1 MNRKQNSRKRLDNAG
16 MTLVELIIVV
26 AIMAAVVGAMVM
38 STGFIGKSRL
48 TKAYNKLQ
56 SDYSTARSDTMS
68 KAKEMPLTISYKNA
82 AYYIQVGSEQ
92 EEKLLSGA
100 GRIYYV
106 TGSADG
112 TNASAKK
119 ELTGTLVLHFN
130 RATGA
135 LKKLDDNDPYS
146 YVLELYVNDQALY
159 ITVETGKYSTT
170 KK

>member
-1 MNRKQNSRKRLDNAG
+1 MVIKQKHPAASNAG
-16 MTLVELIIVV
+16 MTLIELIIVV
-26 AIMAAVVGAMVM
+26 AIMAVVVGAMAL
-38 STGFIGKSRL
+38 SSGFLGKSRV

-68 KAKEMPLTISYKNA
+68 KANETPLIISYHDS

-92 EEKLLSGA
+92 EEKLLGGSGKV
-100 GRIYYV
+100 YYV
-106 TGSADG
+106 TGRADG
-112 TNASAKK
+112 TGRSEKQQLK
-119 ELTGTLVLHFN
+119 GTLELHFN

-135 LKKLDDNDPYS
+135 LQKLDSNDASS